1 LAEDKA
7 ASPNR
12 RTQAPAA
19 VIAAHRA
26 GAFKTTSR
34 GVMAAGGF
42 AAGAGMSLNA
52 PASLAISA
60 ALADENERSLTPET
74 AADLAAGISAA
85 MGQGGAAAVVEEQL
99 KRNESRK
106 SSGFFSSLFGKSK
119 KGASGGGG
127 DREDQSSPPPGKEF
141 PKRGSEGSE
150 DLPKRG
156 SLEKRG
162 SKELSPAEMP
172 ETRRK
177 SFFGL
182 GRSNS
187 GSSKRGA
194 DSAAAEPAAD
204 PSDPDWAVWSAHD
217 QDRSGTVSTE
227 ELGGLFWSAGLE
239 LSAAQ
244 LAALL
249 ASADHDG
256 SGRLSFKEFKALL
269 LRCRADGV
277 ANVVSGAAED
287 ADWVA
292 YARFDRDGGAGSVSP
307 TDFAALFDA
316 AGVKLDAAQTGVIA
330 ASCSEADGGGRRL
343 AFANF
348 KALLAKCRAEG
359 VATVVA
365 SMSSSPTPAAA
376 APEAK
381 RDWVRSKLDAESA
394 VVAGAG
400 AAGARGSAG
409 LEPACQTPPPAPAA
423 GVAGVAA
430 AGAAAAEGAPQ
441 QLPLKRKVRKGKP
454 AAANGVSPTGTSPSS
469 ATRSLS
475 SVSPPPL
482 VEGSNGGVGGARS
495 APVPLKP
502 KTKTKAPLPSSTGAT
517 TPTGGSG
524 AAGGG
529 QKLVRQGSGSGK
541 IPIRADSPTTA
552 DAVPKRRKKPKD
564 KAGGV
569 TRERTI

>member
-1 LAEDKA
+1 M
-7 ASPNR
+7 
-12 RTQAPAA
+12 
-19 VIAAHRA
+19 I
-26 GAFKTTSR
+26 
-34 GVMAAGGF
+34 AAGGF

-119 KGASGGGG
+119 KGASGGG

-150 DLPKRG
+150 DLQKRG
-156 SLEKRG
+156 SQ
-162 SKELSPAEMP
+162 ELSPAEMP

-182 GRSNS
+182 GRSGS
-187 GSSKRGA
+187 SSSKRGA
-194 DSAAAEPAAD
+194 DLAAAEPAAD

-217 QDRSGTVSTE
+217 QDRSGTVSTQ
-227 ELGGLFWSAGLE
+227 ELGGLFSSAGLE

-269 LRCRADGV
+269 LRCRADG
-277 ANVVSGAAED
+277 ATNVVHGAGGD

-292 YARFDRDGGAGSVSP
+292 YSRFDRDGVGSVSS
-307 TDFAALFDA
+307 TDFAALFDT
-316 AGVKLDAAQTGVIA
+316 AGVKLNAAQIGVIA
-330 ASCSEADGGGRRL
+330 ASSEADGGGRRL
-343 AFANF
+343 AFASF

-359 VATVVA
+359 VATAVA

-400 AAGARGSAG
+400 AAGARGGSAE
-409 LEPACQTPPPAPAA
+409 LEPACRMPPPAPAG

-454 AAANGVSPTGTSPSS
+454 AAANGVSPTGTSPRS

-482 VEGSNGGVGGARS
+482 VEGGSGGAGDARS

-502 KTKTKAPLPSSTGAT
+502 KTKTKAPLLSSTGAT

-529 QKLVRQGSGSGK
+529 QKLVRQGSGK
-541 IPIRADSPTTA
+541 IPIRAAEANSPTTA

-564 KAGGV
+564 KAGGGGV